1 MTETGRGCKGERD
14 TEAEKDDKQRD
25 GQTELEG
32 RTDEHVGKAMRWKQG
47 DRRKKKK
54 SKFKASAREPMIAV
68 PAMGTPSFICRDHRR
83 HRIKV
88 PPT

>member
-54 SKFKASAREPMIAV
+54 KQIQGFSKRTNDSCPCHGNPLIYL
-68 PAMGTPSFICRDHRR
+68 
-83 HRIKV
+83 
-88 PPT
+88 

>member
-1 MTETGRGCKGERD
+1 MRTSMTETGRGCKGERD

-47 DRRKKKK
+47 DRRKKN
-54 SKFKASAREPMIAV
+54 SGGDRVGESPIV
-68 PAMGTPSFICRDHRR
+68 
-83 HRIKV
+83 
-88 PPT
+88 

>member
-1 MTETGRGCKGERD
+1 MTETGRGCQGERD

-25 GQTELEG
+25 GQTEIG

-47 DRRKKKK
+47 DRKKKI
-54 SKFKASAREPMIAV
+54 SKFRASAREPMIAV
-68 PAMGTPSFICRDHRR
+68 PALGTPSLICRDHRR
-83 HRIKV
+83 HRINA